1 MEVAD
6 IVAAVEEVV
15 AEVPTD
21 EQVKVEVA

>member
-6 IVAAVEEVV
+6 IVAGVEEVV